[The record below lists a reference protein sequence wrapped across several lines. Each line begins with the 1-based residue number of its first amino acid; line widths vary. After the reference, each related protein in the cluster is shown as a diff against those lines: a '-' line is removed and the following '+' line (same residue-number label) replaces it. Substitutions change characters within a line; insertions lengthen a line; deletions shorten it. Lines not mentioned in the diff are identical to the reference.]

1 MRAASPGK
9 SQEEYAMQRRALIA
23 AALAIPATARAQPAD
38 AAARAELAP
47 EGRLRV
53 GIGVGPVA
61 SAFWAMRQPDGSARG
76 VTVTLAE
83 EAARRLA
90 VPLDLLPYDSSSAV
104 LEAGTATPPAWTLS
118 FMPVDAERAARLSF
132 GPDYYLSVST
142 YLVRADSP
150 IRHAEDANRA
160 GVRIFGITGTTTLRA
175 AQRAHARAS
184 FTGLASVDAV
194 LERFRAHEVDAIALG
209 RESLETLVARL
220 PGTRIVEGHFH
231 ALGTAI
237 VVPRGRAA
245 SLAWA
250 TAFIESAKQ
259 DGTVRRALDG
269 MMIRGPV
276 APAGSRSAGA

>member
-1 MRAASPGK
+1 MR
-9 SQEEYAMQRRALIA
+9 RRALIA
-23 AALAIPATARAQPAD
+23 ASLVTPFAAHAQPAD
-38 AAARAELAP
+38 AAARAELLAD
-47 EGRLRV
+47 GHLVV

-76 VTVTLAE
+76 VSVALAE
-83 EAARRLA
+83 EAARRLG
-90 VPLDLLPYDSSSAV
+90 VPLTLRPYDSSSAV

-150 IRHAEDANRA
+150 IRHADDANRE
-160 GVRIFGITGTTTLRA
+160 GVRVFGITGTTTLRA
-175 AQRAHARAS
+175 AQRAHPRAS

-194 LERFRAHEVDAIALG
+194 LERFARGEVDAIALG
-209 RESLETLVARL
+209 RESLDTLTARI

-245 SLAWA
+245 ALAWA

-269 MMIRGPV
+269 MAIGGPV
-276 APAGSRSAGA
+276 APAGSRTAGA